1 MNIRTIAVVT
11 IAVPVLSIIGHAVLK
26 REVAPRIANTTVT
39 ITTGAPTSPGL
50 ASPEASERLA
60 ARRSGRDAIP
70 VRAVARRPVAAENR
84 LTPLA
89 QADDARWR

>member
-39 ITTGAPTSPGL
+39 ITTGTATL
-50 ASPEASERLA
+50 DVASDASGERLA
-60 ARRSGRDAIP
+60 TRRSGRDAIP
-70 VRAVARRPVAAENR
+70 VRAVARRPVATVNR

-89 QADDARWR
+89 QTDDARWR